1 MFIFIQ
7 LEKDTMRDR
16 YIKEDGCRLQVFY
29 LFSQPSRIVFRTSLQ
44 RKNFMRYSKSLFAF
58 LFAVVFLLAAG
69 SGRAQSKST
78 KYPDPPT
85 ATEKTVWPM
94 RLTDAEWKARLT
106 PEQFYVLREEGTERA
121 GSGKYDHF
129 YEKGTYYS
137 AASLQPVFSSTA
149 KFNSGTGWPS
159 FYAPISPDAV
169 RLIKDDSY
177 GMVRWAVVDS
187 KSGSHLGH
195 VFDDGPAPT
204 GKRYCMN
211 SAALIF
217 VPEGGK
223 PPVSSKN

>member
-1 MFIFIQ
+1 MKKI
-7 LEKDTMRDR
+7 
-16 YIKEDGCRLQVFY
+16 
-29 LFSQPSRIVFRTSLQ
+29 
-44 RKNFMRYSKSLFAF
+44 N
-58 LFAVVFLLAAG
+58 LLLLITFELLIN
-69 SGRAQSKST
+69 SCTNAQSKN
-78 KYPDPPT
+78 KVYPDPPV
-85 ATEKTVWPM
+85 ATKNTVYP
-94 RLTDAEWKARLT
+94 LKFTEAEWKSRLSA
-106 PEQFYVLREEGTERA
+106 EQFFILRKKGTERP

-137 AASLQPVFSSTA
+137 AASLQPLFSSET

-159 FYAPISPDAV
+159 FFAAINPDAV
-169 RLIKDDSY
+169 RLIVDSSD
-177 GMVRWAVVDS
+177 GMIRTEVVDS

-223 PPVSSKN
+223 PPVKAH